1 MTHISEKK
9 AKELGLIPDKKKSK
23 YNARKTVVDGITFDS
38 KKESEYYCELKLRV
52 QAGEIE
58 SFDLQPAFILQE
70 GFKCNGKSIRPITYK
85 GDFQINHKDGSIEI
99 VDTKGFRTEVYKIKK
114 KLFLRRYP
122 QYKFTEV

>member
-1 MTHISEKK
+1 MTRISEKK

-23 YNARKTVVDGITFDS
+23 YNSRKTVADGITFDS
-38 KKESEYYCELKLRV
+38 KKEAEYYCELKLRV

-58 SFDLQPAFILQE
+58 SFDLQPAFILQD
-70 GFKCNGKSIRPITYK
+70 GFKVNGKTIRPITYR
-85 GDFQINHKDGSIEI
+85 GDFQINHKDGSVEI

-114 KLFLRRYP
+114 KLFLYRYP